1 MMNII
6 SFDIEEWFIE
16 QQYFGNRSEQYR
28 FFNKYLETLL
38 AKLDEKELKAT
49 FFCVGGMAREFPN
62 VVKEIQKRGHDI
74 GCHSDMHLWMNKMSE
89 AEAREDTYKA
99 VDSIEQLIGQKV
111 LSYRAPAFTIGD
123 SNKWMFDI
131 LVENGIEIDASI
143 YPAVRDFGGF
153 AAFGEHTPTIIRHNG
168 MELKEFP
175 ISTTNVFGKEI
186 AYSGGGFF
194 RLLPLWFVMNT
205 MAKKNYN
212 MTYFHI
218 GDLVPE
224 KLDIS
229 DEVFERYFKIPATK
243 KNRLMRGFKSNV
255 GKKNAFNK
263 LLKLLGAVD
272 FININ
277 QANRLIDWNKAPI
290 VEL

>member
-1 MMNII
+1 
-6 SFDIEEWFIE
+6 
-16 QQYFGNRSEQYR
+16 
-28 FFNKYLETLL
+28 
-38 AKLDEKELKAT
+38 
-49 FFCVGGMAREFPN
+49 
-62 VVKEIQKRGHDI
+62 
-74 GCHSDMHLWMNKMSE
+74 
-89 AEAREDTYKA
+89 
-99 VDSIEQLIGQKV
+99 
-111 LSYRAPAFTIGD
+111 
-123 SNKWMFDI
+123 
-131 LVENGIEIDASI
+131 
-143 YPAVRDFGGF
+143 
-153 AAFGEHTPTIIRHNG
+153 
-168 MELKEFP
+168 
-175 ISTTNVFGKEI
+175 
-186 AYSGGGFF
+186 
-194 RLLPLWFVMNT
+194 